1 MKKIA
6 ILGITGS
13 IGRSTVNIVRNHPE
27 EFTIVLASSHNNYGE
42 LLNLAAEFKI
52 QHLVLTNKTLT
63 HKITDLPE
71 NSKIYKGSED
81 LQQLIMELEIDLVLN
96 AISGSAGLIS
106 SLTTIKSGADLAL
119 ANKESLVL
127 AGHLIESELSQSKS
141 NIIPVDS
148 EHSAIFQSV
157 GATPIE
163 QVRSLTL
170 TASGGPFLKL
180 PLKKFQNITLE
191 DTLKH
196 PTWNM
201 GNKVT
206 IDSATMMNKGLEV
219 IEAHWLFKKPIAEID
234 AIIHP
239 QSIIHSFVKFID
251 GSLLAQ
257 MSFPDMQLP
266 ILYALTYPVRLTS
279 NISETDL
286 FSLPELTFSKIEK
299 ERFPLY
305 FLVRQVGIESGL
317 LPTIMNAANEAA
329 IDLFLNRKIR
339 FVDLLKLIT
348 HTIEKESNTGFPDLE
363 TILQTNDK
371 IYNKVKQDYKNI
383 LRSV

>member
-13 IGRSTVNIVRNHPE
+13 IGNSTVSIVRNHPE
-27 EFTIVLASSHNNYGE
+27 EFTIVLASSHNNYSE
-42 LLNLAAEFKI
+42 LFNLAAEFNI
-52 QHLVLTNKTLT
+52 PYLVLTNKTQT
-63 HKITDLPE
+63 DKITGLPE
-71 NSKIYKGSED
+71 NSKFYRGSDD

-106 SLTTIKSGADLAL
+106 SLTTIRSGIDLAL

-127 AGHLIESELSQSKS
+127 AGHLIESELSQSSS

-148 EHSAIFQSV
+148 EHSAIFQAISS
-157 GATPIE
+157 TPIE

-170 TASGGPFLKL
+170 TASGGPFLNL
-180 PLKKFQNITLE
+180 PLKKFSNISLK
-191 DTLKH
+191 DALKH

-206 IDSATMMNKGLEV
+206 IDSATMMNKALEV

-266 ILYALTYPVRLTS
+266 ILYALTYPDRLAS
-279 NISETDL
+279 DISETDL

-305 FLVRQVGIESGL
+305 FLGREIGIESGL
-317 LPTIMNAANEAA
+317 LPAIMNAANEAA

-339 FVDLLKLIT
+339 FVDLSKLIT
-348 HTIEKESNTGFPDLE
+348 HTIENESNIDAPDLD
-363 TILQTNDK
+363 TILQTNVD

-383 LRSV
+383 LN